1 MAVLKA
7 IEVLVNSDK
16 SCEDVTKKAAEHTS
30 KSIKNICSVYISKQ
44 SASVDDS
51 KISEFRVTVKITFEV
66 KQYHSHSM

>member
-1 MAVLKA
+1 MTVLKA

-16 SCEDVTKKAAEHTS
+16 SWEDVTKKAAEHTS

-51 KISEFRVTVKITFEV
+51 KISEFGVTVKITFEV
-66 KQYHSHSM
+66 KQYHSHRM